1 MTENN
6 GQFAISFTGRQG
18 QNGTGKYCNDDDDDD
33 DDDDDVD
40 DDDDDDDD
48 DDYGVD
54 NEDKFL

>member
-6 GQFAISFTGRQG
+6 GQFTISFTGRQG
-18 QNGTGKYCNDDDDDD
+18 QNGTSKYCN
-33 DDDDDVD
+33 

-54 NEDKFL
+54 NEDKCL